1 MALIKKLTKY
11 GNCFALVIDRPIL
24 NLLGIEVD
32 TPLEITTPDGKR
44 LEIKPVKSAAADDGG
59 QQA

>member
-32 TPLEITTPDGKR
+32 TPLEITTPDGKK
-44 LEIKPVKSAAADDGG
+44 LQITPVRSQPTADEGR
-59 QQA
+59 QL